1 MKYLI
6 KYGIPVAIAA
16 GVVWAANNVEPVKK
30 ILGAKAA
37 A

>member
-16 GVVWAANNVEPVKK
+16 GVVWAANNVAPVAKV
-30 ILGAKAA
+30 LGPKAA

>member
-16 GVVWAANNVEPVKK
+16 GVVWAVNNVAPVKK
-30 ILGAKAA
+30 VLGAKAVA
-37 A
+37 